1 MFITTKVICCINTW
15 GQRTF
20 LTKVEPIWILTCLP
34 DTVHTAKQTV
44 IKMHVI
50 LSMQLQPGRVL
61 YAVKNDPPVEY
72 SISFITNTL

>member
-1 MFITTKVICCINTW
+1 MPNSKPESTIFK
-15 GQRTF
+15 
-20 LTKVEPIWILTCLP
+20 L
-34 DTVHTAKQTV
+34 
-44 IKMHVI
+44 HVI

>member
-1 MFITTKVICCINTW
+1 MSESRPPLFFNFNGGLLSSIFSKNHS
-15 GQRTF
+15 
-20 LTKVEPIWILTCLP
+20 KCLK
-34 DTVHTAKQTV
+34 THA
-44 IKMHVI
+44 I

>member
-1 MFITTKVICCINTW
+1 MK
-15 GQRTF
+15 R
-20 LTKVEPIWILTCLP
+20 E
-34 DTVHTAKQTV
+34 
-44 IKMHVI
+44 HVI

>member
-1 MFITTKVICCINTW
+1 MRHLLFSRQNFSPLGVIVDRN
-15 GQRTF
+15 G
-20 LTKVEPIWILTCLP
+20 
-34 DTVHTAKQTV
+34 
-44 IKMHVI
+44 HVI

>member
-1 MFITTKVICCINTW
+1 MFISLLQYEQLTIHHHPVEKKLEVGASRISIQLMVS
-15 GQRTF
+15 GQVR
-20 LTKVEPIWILTCLP
+20 
-34 DTVHTAKQTV
+34 
-44 IKMHVI
+44 HVI